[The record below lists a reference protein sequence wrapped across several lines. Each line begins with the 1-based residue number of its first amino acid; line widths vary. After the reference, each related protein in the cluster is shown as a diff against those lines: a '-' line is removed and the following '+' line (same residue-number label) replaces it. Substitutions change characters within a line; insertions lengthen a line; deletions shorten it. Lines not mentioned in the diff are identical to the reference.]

1 MNPFNTLHSAVFGF
15 EKDGDKTLIN
25 AAGVELMNWLKDE
38 QHDVNSR
45 PEMPKDFMDKFFGE
59 FEPDEVLQRLEE
71 IGIDG
76 LYYKEQRHF
85 DEFTSEFER
94 EMAEAEQD
102 ERDLHSEF
110 NHMVYS
116 SLRR

>member
-1 MNPFNTLHSAVFGF
+1 MKAYNTLHSAVFGF

-45 PEMPKDFMDKFFGE
+45 PEMPEDFMDKFFGE
-59 FEPDEVLQRLEE
+59 FEPEEALQRLEE
-71 IGIDG
+71 IGIEV
-76 LYYKEQRHF
+76 LYNKEQAYF
-85 DEFTSEFER
+85 DEYSREFDR
-94 EMAEAEQD
+94 EMAEAAED
-102 ERDLHSEF
+102 ERDRHREF

-116 SLRR
+116 SLRK